1 MAKFSIVAVY
11 DRKKV
16 AEKKGVAPI
25 DIRITLSRTE
35 RKFIKY
41 GECSPK
47 EWQNI
52 SKSEKLKCEIE
63 RLEEIVRSMIVL
75 NEEMTIEVLNSHLG
89 TTSTTTERV
98 RLSSNFIKWMRDQ
111 LKSQN
116 LKPNTVRSRTV
127 AIDALESSGKVK
139 RFADLTTENLYA
151 FDEWLRQNGE
161 DKSDVTL
168 YSYHKRIHPYVTLA
182 YKLGILDE
190 DPYKRC
196 DFKHGK
202 SKVRKP
208 LLEDELL
215 KLRNLEL
222 PLKLDKV
229 RDLFIFA
236 AYTGL
241 AYADVMVFNYH
252 TMTEQHNNQT
262 YIDGERVKSGG
273 NFFTPIL
280 PPAMEVLKKYDF
292 KLPQISNQ
300 KVNDYLHVLE
310 TRAELNKPLT
320 FHIAR
325 HSFATL
331 ALTYDIPIDKLQRMM
346 GHENIRTTQIYGKV
360 FKNVLMNHAEG
371 FSNAV
376 K

>member
-1 MAKFSIVAVY
+1 MGKNIVAVVY
-11 DRKKV
+11 DRKKT
-16 AEKKGVAPI
+16 AEKKGVGVI
-25 DIRITLSRTE
+25 EVRITFSKTE
-35 RKFIKY
+35 RKHINIGKCAPSEYPDILKEKEYAKKIQKY
-41 GECSPK
+41 ED
-47 EWQNI
+47 
-52 SKSEKLKCEIE
+52 
-63 RLEEIVRSMIVL
+63 IVNCMVVL
-75 NEEMTIEVLNSHLG
+75 NEELTLETLNKHLG
-89 TTSTTTERV
+89 IENTNTT
-98 RLSSNFIKWMRDQ
+98 RLRGNSNFLEWLREQIAT
-111 LKSQN
+111 QN
-116 LKPNTVRSRTV
+116 LRENTVRQKMVTL
-127 AIDALESSGKVK
+127 DALTSFGKIK
-139 RFADLTTENLYA
+139 LFNDLTPANLYA
-151 FDEWLRQNGE
+151 WDAWLRE
-161 DKSDVTL
+161 DKSRTDVTVFN
-168 YSYHKRIHPYVTLA
+168 YHRRLKPYIKVA
-182 YKLGILDE
+182 YQQGIIDE
-190 DPYKRC
+190 DPYARC
-196 DFKHGK
+196 KFNRGK
-202 SKVRKP
+202 SKERKP
-208 LLEDELL
+208 LTEKELKKVRSL
-215 KLRNLEL
+215 DL
-222 PLKLDKV
+222 PLKQDRV
-229 RDLFIFA
+229 RDLFVFS

-241 AYADVMVFNYH
+241 AYCDLMLFDFK
-252 TMTEQHNNQT
+252 TMTEKHGDMY

-292 KLPQISNQ
+292 KLPKISNQ